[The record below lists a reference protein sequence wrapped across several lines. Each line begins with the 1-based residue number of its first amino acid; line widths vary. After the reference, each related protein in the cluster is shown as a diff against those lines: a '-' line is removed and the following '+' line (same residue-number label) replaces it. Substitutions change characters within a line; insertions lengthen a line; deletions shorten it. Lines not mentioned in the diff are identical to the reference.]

1 MISAEM
7 KEPSD
12 PTTAGCFYP
21 IRALREAVRLKGDG
35 PAPLPA
41 PLSAAPVSELWDS
54 LWLFLGR

>member
-7 KEPSD
+7 KGPSD

-21 IRALREAVRLKGDG
+21 IRALRQAVRLKGDG

-41 PLSAAPVSELWDS
+41 PLSAALVSELWDS